1 MTVNE
6 IIAKNKISKYRLAKN
21 SDIPYMTINDICN
34 GKTNLAECNA
44 KTVYKIAKAL
54 GVSMEELLEPY
65 MLQPRIPFDLFKSN
79 VCHRVKQLGDIDF
92 LTQTIE
98 SRDILT
104 YYEHH
109 WYPECLYLLAMVDYI
124 SRENNVP
131 LCDEYSK
138 IRRMKLNNT
147 IYPASV
153 LSAYEVSKD
162 ESVKEQAKALSIP
175 EFRRFNIIESDIRNV
190 T

>member
-44 KTVYKIAKAL
+44 KTIYKLAKEL
-54 GVSMEELLEPY
+54 GVSMEELLMPY
-65 MLQPRIPFDLFKSN
+65 MLPRPSFELFKSN
-79 VCHRVKQLGDIDF
+79 VCHRLKELGDIDF
-92 LTQTIE
+92 LIQTIE
-98 SRDILT
+98 SKDILT
-104 YYEHH
+104 YYDRY
-109 WYPECLYLLAMVDYI
+109 WYPECLYLLAMVDYL
-124 SRENNVP
+124 SRENNVT
-131 LCDEYSK
+131 LCDDYSE
-138 IRRMKLNNT
+138 IRRMKLDNT